1 MEGASLSG
9 NSRQVILAIEFNAT
23 AAPVSPSESVRGE
36 NSMKK
41 GWFVLL
47 LFSGSFLVAQD
58 NNSSAMGQ
66 DSSKAPKGQVTVQG
80 CVSRS
85 SGDFVLIKQDPG
97 ITYELQATG
106 KIKLSRYLGQRVEV
120 NGTQSPS
127 MSTSS
132 DAARAQAPVT
142 LTITSI
148 KTIDKE
154 CPAHQVSAK

>member
-1 MEGASLSG
+1 MQPLHP
-9 NSRQVILAIEFNAT
+9 RCHPTLVK
-23 AAPVSPSESVRGE
+23 GE
-36 NSMKK
+36 ISMKK

-58 NNSSAMGQ
+58 SNSSAMGQ
-66 DSSKAPKGQVTVQG
+66 GNSKASKGRVTVQG

-97 ITYELQATG
+97 MTYELQATG

-142 LTITSI
+142 LTVASI

-154 CPAHQVSAK
+154 CPAHQVSAQ